1 MESILEEVKTMLQSG
16 VKEIQI
22 LSQDTTRYG
31 TDVYKKPMLF
41 ELLEKIDELKG
52 DFKIKVY
59 YLYPDVVTLTHL
71 KRLKNLKKFI
81 PYFDIPLQHIAP
93 NVLKKMGRFYDDTHI
108 LSLLDFIRKEFSD
121 SFIHTNFIVGFPGET
136 EADFEMLLE
145 FVKKYRFE
153 SISFFEYHDEPL
165 AASSKLEGKIPHKV
179 ALARLEK
186 LKKIVN
192 KIYDEKIEERKGR
205 ELTGFIM
212 NIEGNKITVRWEM
225 QAPEID
231 EYDEIKAKNILKGT
245 IEIGE
250 KITYVLK

>member
-1 MESILEEVKTMLQSG
+1 MIGSG

-31 TDVYKKPMLF
+31 TDLYKKAALF
-41 ELLEKIDELKG
+41 ELLEKIDEVEG

-81 PYFDIPLQHIAP
+81 PYFDIPLQHISP
-93 NVLKKMGRFYDDTHI
+93 NVLKRMGRFYNDKHI
-108 LSLLDFIRKEFSD
+108 LSLLDFIRTEFKD

-165 AASSKLEGKIPHKV
+165 AASSKLDQKVPHKL

-192 KIYDEKIEERKGR
+192 TIYDEKLQERKGR
-205 ELTGFIM
+205 ELIGYIM
-212 NIEGNKITVRWEM
+212 
-225 QAPEID
+225 
-231 EYDEIKAKNILKGT
+231 
-245 IEIGE
+245 
-250 KITYVLK
+250 